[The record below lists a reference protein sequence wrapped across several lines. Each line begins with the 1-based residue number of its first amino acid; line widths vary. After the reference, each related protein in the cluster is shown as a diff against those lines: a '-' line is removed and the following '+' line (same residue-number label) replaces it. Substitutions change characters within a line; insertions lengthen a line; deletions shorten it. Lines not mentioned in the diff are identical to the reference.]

1 MENSPSYLIIPQ
13 LVLRSST
20 VIWNLEVYYRI
31 HKSPRTVHILRQSNA
46 VHAPQPTSSSSILI
60 LVLSSHLGLGLPIS
74 LFSSG
79 FPTKL
84 LYAPLVSP
92 ILVTRN
98 THLILL
104 DFITRRV
111 LFWALCTI
119 YKRTK
124 QKTMTNRNEEIAL
137 IKTGDK
143 QVHMRFLNRLPK
155 KIQIKLNIKGYVQQ
169 WRQEKMG
176 LLHVR

>member
-13 LVLRSST
+13 LVLRFPA

-31 HKSPRTVHILRQSNA
+31 HNSPRPVPILRHSNA
-46 VHAPQPTSSSSILI
+46 VHVPQPTSSSSILI
-60 LVLSSHLGLGLPIS
+60 LSSHLGLGLPTC

-79 FPTKL
+79 FPTKF

-111 LFWALCTI
+111 LFRALGTM

-124 QKTMTNRNEEIAL
+124 QKTMTNRDEEIAL
-137 IKTGDK
+137 INTGDK
-143 QVHMRFLNRLPK
+143 QAHMRFLNTLPK
-155 KIQIKLNIKGYVQQ
+155 KI
-169 WRQEKMG
+169 
-176 LLHVR
+176 